1 MGLAEL
7 DVSINGRS
15 YRIACED
22 GEEDRLL
29 QLSEHLDRHASKLSQ
44 SMGEVGEARLMLM
57 AGLLVGDEL
66 IEALDRIDELREEL
80 AGANAGNVGTGEHSE
95 AINQAASRIEELA
108 GRIKTA

>member
-1 MGLAEL
+1 MAEL

-44 SMGEVGEARLMLM
+44 SMGEVG
-57 AGLLVGDEL
+57 
-66 IEALDRIDELREEL
+66 
-80 AGANAGNVGTGEHSE
+80 
-95 AINQAASRIEELA
+95 
-108 GRIKTA
+108 